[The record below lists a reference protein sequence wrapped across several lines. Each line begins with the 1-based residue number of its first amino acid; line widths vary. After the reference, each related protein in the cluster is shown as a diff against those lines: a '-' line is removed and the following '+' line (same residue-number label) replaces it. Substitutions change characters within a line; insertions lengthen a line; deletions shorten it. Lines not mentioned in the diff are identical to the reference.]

1 MRSRISKRGYVRPS
15 VHPSIHPL
23 VRRSVTHKLKP
34 CKSAVFDQNYYQYD
48 RERVLYRVSG
58 HVLLIETGEFLN
70 DLLTFSSYY
79 MIPRSTVM
87 MTGFVAI
94 VIISFSLITSS
105 YVNFLGTVQK
115 ATFEEYLDRCVN
127 QFLWVSNSS
136 PMFIEYTVIS
146 NHNNGKAGCQGYGI
160 CMTIKLIQGAR
171 WSTLWILSECQ
182 MSNWLPAPYIFW
194 KSKWT
199 LPWFHFLIEVTTWWF
214 LSVVGLQMVTVS

>member
-1 MRSRISKRGYVRPS
+1 MSVRPS
-15 VHPSIHPL
+15 VGPY
-23 VRRSVTHKLKP
+23 VTHELKSS
-34 CKSAVFDQNYYQYD
+34 KSAVFDQNYYQYD

-127 QFLWVSNSS
+127 QFL
-136 PMFIEYTVIS
+136 
-146 NHNNGKAGCQGYGI
+146 
-160 CMTIKLIQGAR
+160 
-171 WSTLWILSECQ
+171 
-182 MSNWLPAPYIFW
+182 
-194 KSKWT
+194 
-199 LPWFHFLIEVTTWWF
+199 
-214 LSVVGLQMVTVS
+214 